1 MHPLVGDISEM
12 KDADIEAKIYDLT
25 NKYFNT
31 RNPDIKAEIIL
42 YLDTYNAEI
51 ERRKVLAWQKTLET
65 PNKNLDK
72 LIKVN

>member
-31 RNPDIKAEIIL
+31 RNPDIKAE
-42 YLDTYNAEI
+42 EKVCW
-51 ERRKVLAWQKTLET
+51 ERYCVR
-65 PNKNLDK
+65 NC
-72 LIKVN
+72 LIMR